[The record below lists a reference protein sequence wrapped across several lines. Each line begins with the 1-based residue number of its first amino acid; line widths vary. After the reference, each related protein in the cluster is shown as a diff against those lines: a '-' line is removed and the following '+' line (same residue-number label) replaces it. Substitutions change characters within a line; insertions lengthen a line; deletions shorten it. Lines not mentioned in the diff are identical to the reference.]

1 MRIMIPNRKTNRID
15 MFDKI
20 HFRVY
25 IPHSSSSLFVGTVDF
40 LSPIC
45 LNQTSDDTRLVLSKK
60 AEFVW
65 MNLWAA
71 TKTLLMYFNEKK
83 LSNL

>member
-1 MRIMIPNRKTNRID
+1 MIPNRKTNRID

-40 LSPIC
+40 LSLIC
-45 LNQTSDDTRLVLSKK
+45 LNQTSDDTR
-60 AEFVW
+60 
-65 MNLWAA
+65 
-71 TKTLLMYFNEKK
+71 
-83 LSNL
+83 